1 MIVVADTSPLNY
13 LILIDRISIVETIY
27 SRILVPHA
35 VHDELLRSK
44 APATVRAWALN
55 PPAWVELLS
64 PSTTPTVLLAKLDLG
79 EAEAIA
85 LAEQLR
91 ADWLLIDE
99 ADGRDEATRRGLRT
113 IGTLGILRDAHRAGI
128 LNFSDDVIRL
138 RQNGFYVGQSLI
150 DALINSL

>member
-13 LILIDRISIVETIY
+13 LILIDRISILETLY

-64 PSTTPTVLLAKLDLG
+64 PSATPTVLLAKLDLG

-113 IGTLGILRDAHRAGI
+113 IGTLGILRDAHRAGL

-138 RQNGFYVGQSLI
+138 RQNGFYIGQSLI

>member
-13 LILIDRISIVETIY
+13 LILIDRISILETLY
-27 SRILVPHA
+27 TRILVPHA

-44 APATVRAWALN
+44 APAAVRAWAIN
-55 PPAWVELLS
+55 PPVWVELLS

-113 IGTLGILRDAHRAGI
+113 IGTLGILRDAHRAGL

-138 RQNGFYVGQSLI
+138 RQNGFYIGQSLI

>member
-13 LILIDRISIVETIY
+13 LILIDHISILETLY

-44 APATVRAWALN
+44 APAGVRAWALN

-64 PSTTPTVLLAKLDLG
+64 PSTTPTALLAKLDLG

-113 IGTLGILRDAHRAGI
+113 IGTLGILRDAHRAGL
-128 LNFSDDVIRL
+128 LNFRDEVIRL

-150 DALINSL
+150 NALIDSL

>member
-1 MIVVADTSPLNY
+1 MIVVADTPPINY
-13 LILIDRISIVETIY
+13 LILIDRICILETLY
-27 SRILVPHA
+27 TRILVPHA

-44 APATVRAWALN
+44 APAPVRAWALN
-55 PPAWVELLS
+55 PPSWLELLT
-64 PSTTPTVLLAKLDLG
+64 PSTTPTTLLSKLDLG

-113 IGTLGILRDAHRAGI
+113 IGTLGILRDAHRAGL
-128 LNFSDDVIRL
+128 LNFSDEVIRL
-138 RQNGFYVGQSLI
+138 RKNGFYIGQALI
-150 DALINSL
+150 DALIDSL